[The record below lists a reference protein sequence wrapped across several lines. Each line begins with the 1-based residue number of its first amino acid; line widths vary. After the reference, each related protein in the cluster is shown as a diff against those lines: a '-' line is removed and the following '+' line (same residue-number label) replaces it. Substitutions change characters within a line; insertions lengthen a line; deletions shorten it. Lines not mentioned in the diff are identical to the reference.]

1 MVLNIFH
8 DDPRKKKAL
17 LNLYNHTRLLYKEQ
31 KENKN
36 TTIKAFFGSQN
47 LSNSIPSL
55 LFFHTL

>member
-1 MVLNIFH
+1 MVFNIFH
-8 DDPRKKKAL
+8 DDPGKKKL

-31 KENKN
+31 KENTN

-55 LFFHTL
+55 LSFHAL